1 VYFYKLVIGV
11 EKGRGV
17 NWVKNFQAHLSL
29 TTTPAYTKFNFHPGS
44 APSANRIVTSAYIVH
59 VIVQD

>member
-1 VYFYKLVIGV
+1 LGKKFPDSVG
-11 EKGRGV
+11 
-17 NWVKNFQAHLSL
+17 LSL
-29 TTTPAYTKFNFHPGS
+29 TTTPAYTKFNFYPGS